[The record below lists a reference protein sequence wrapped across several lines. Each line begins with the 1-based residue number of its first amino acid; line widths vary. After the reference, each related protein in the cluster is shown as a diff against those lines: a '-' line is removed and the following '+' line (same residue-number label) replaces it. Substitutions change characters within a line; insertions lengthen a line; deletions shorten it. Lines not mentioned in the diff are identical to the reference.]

1 MTLHPAIEN
10 LIKLVNDD
18 SKEFSKE
25 NMTKWCSSLPKEEK
39 DFFTKKLRKRFQEKS
54 LRLFFLI

>member
-18 SKEFSKE
+18 TKEFSKE
-25 NMTKWCSSLPKEEK
+25 NLKKWCS
-39 DFFTKKLRKRFQEKS
+39 
-54 LRLFFLI
+54 

>member
-18 SKEFSKE
+18 SKDFSKE
-25 NMTKWCSSLPKEEK
+25 NMSKLKTK
-39 DFFTKKLRKRFQEKS
+39 
-54 LRLFFLI
+54 